1 MVYIDPAGQVKRLA
15 LEPNRPPEPVEG
27 RWTTATSVSAS
38 KSGDLLAVGD
48 GNGRMHVSRQGGV
61 EPWSLLGE
69 DTEQW
74 MPILF
79 DETGRRLVAAQWDGN
94 EGAVFDVQTGLLLHR
109 WTVAT
114 NDTAVSFARSG
125 NRFIIGFAGGRINIM
140 DPFTGSVE
148 FDLMAPGERTSS
160 FAFDAKSVLLAA
172 GSEYGTTT
180 LWNAANGSLVEVLKG
195 HLKGV
200 HSVAF
205 SPDGKRLFTLSGE
218 EETVKIWD
226 VATRQEVATLPASG
240 SLFGDTRLSDDGNT
254 ITSINWRGDLHVWR
268 APTWEEIDL
277 EEARRRP

>member
-1 MVYIDPAGQVKRLA
+1 
-15 LEPNRPPEPVEG
+15 
-27 RWTTATSVSAS
+27 
-38 KSGDLLAVGD
+38 
-48 GNGRMHVSRQGGV
+48 MHVSRQGGV